1 MRILFYDKAID
12 ILGGGQR
19 YACQMAAILSKEHDV
34 SFILKGKADKGF
46 IEKAYNVDFSRV
58 NVVPIPKNLL
68 LKIPKTPL
76 HMANEF
82 ISEVGLQQE
91 CRKVSS
97 MTKDFD
103 LFVNCEMSFQVKPLS
118 KKSIL
123 ITPFPR
129 DFGKGYYSLL
139 YKMIRSKNY
148 IPDYDIVLCYSQ
160 FSKDWI
166 RKLWGADAQILSPFC
181 GNLGKGEKQDFILS
195 VSRLTYDRSK
205 KQAEML
211 RAFKEMVD
219 GGLRGWTLM
228 IAGAAR
234 NIKPEMAFLE
244 ELKREGKGY
253 PVVIEVNV
261 SHEKVSELYATSKI
275 FWHLCGLGVDEERE
289 AKKME
294 HFGMTTVEAMQN
306 GCVPVVF
313 NGGGQKEIVDN
324 GCNGFL
330 IDNLPELRE
339 RTLELAGNPGLIS
352 SMAEKAKERAKEFD
366 LEAFAKKVA
375 MLIQSI

>member
-19 YACQMAAILSKEHDV
+19 YACQMAAILSNEYDV
-34 SFILKGKADKGF
+34 SFILKGKADKRF

-91 CRKVSS
+91 CRKVSY

-166 RKLWGADAQILSPFC
+166 RKLWGVDAQILSPFC
-181 GNLGKGEKQDFILS
+181 GNLGKGEKQNFILS

-219 GGLRGWTLM
+219 GGLRGWTLI

-253 PVVIEVNV
+253 PVVIEVNA

-339 RTLELAGNPGLIS
+339 RTLELTGNPGLIS